1 MGQNG
6 VMESFPKS
14 PTIGDVARAAGV
26 SPATASRA
34 LTGRGAVAPGTRE
47 RVQQAASQL
56 GYSVDINAAS
66 LVTGRSHAIGVVSP
80 SVGRW
85 FFGEVLEGIQE
96 ALQEAHYDLVLYHV
110 KRGTSARAD
119 VFRYFLGRRRFDG
132 IIVAGLDPDM
142 AEVDQLAQL
151 RLPLVSIGGYDLGS
165 SLVSIDDHAA
175 ARVATEHLIQ
185 LGHTD
190 IVFAGGDHD
199 GRNSSFGDAN
209 RLAGYREA
217 MHEAGLDRHIRH
229 AQSEVSV
236 PGGYELSTALLGD
249 RRSRPSGVV
258 AVCDEVAIG
267 VITAA
272 QRLGISVPN
281 ELSVVG
287 IDDHEHAEMFGLTT
301 VKQRP
306 HAQGATAA
314 RLLLAR
320 LGDPLVPPERVIE
333 PTALALRGSTTAP
346 AA

>member
-1 MGQNG
+1 MMDR
-6 VMESFPKS
+6 METFPKA
-14 PTIGDVARAAGV
+14 PTISDVARAAAV

-34 LTGRGAVAPGTRE
+34 LTGRGAVAPATRA
-47 RVQQAASQL
+47 RVEAAAASL

-96 ALQEAHYDLVLYHV
+96 ALQEQHYDLVLYHV
-110 KRGTSARAD
+110 RRGTSSRAD

-142 AEVDQLAQL
+142 AEVEQLTQL
-151 RLPLVSIGGYDLGS
+151 RLPLVSIGGYDLGT

-185 LGHTD
+185 LGHRD
-190 IVFAGGDHD
+190 IAFVGGDPD
-199 GRNSSFGDAN
+199 GKKSSFGDAL

-217 MHEAGLDRHIRH
+217 MTRAGLAGAIRH
-229 AQSEVSV
+229 APSEVSV
-236 PGGYELSTALLGD
+236 PGGYRVSTELLGD
-249 RRSRPSGVV
+249 QRTRPSAIV

-267 VITAA
+267 VITSA
-272 QRLGISVPN
+272 QRLGISVPTG
-281 ELSVVG
+281 LSIVG

-301 VKQRP
+301 IRQQP
-306 HAQGATAA
+306 HTQGTEAV
-314 RLLLAR
+314 RMLLAR
-320 LGDPLVPPERVIE
+320 LADPTLPAERLVE
-333 PTALALRGSTTAP
+333 PTSLALRASTAAAP
-346 AA
+346 AS

>member
-1 MGQNG
+1 
-6 VMESFPKS
+6 METFPKA
-14 PTIGDVARAAGV
+14 PTIGDVAAAAGV
-26 SPATASRA
+26 SAATASRA
-34 LTGRGAVAPGTRE
+34 LTGRGAVAPATRV
-47 RVQQAASQL
+47 RVEDAAARL

-110 KRGTSARAD
+110 RRGTASRAD

-142 AEVDQLAQL
+142 AEVEQLAQL
-151 RLPLVSIGGYDLGS
+151 RLPLVSIGGYDLGT

-185 LGHTD
+185 LGHRD
-190 IVFAGGDHD
+190 IAFVGGDPD
-199 GRNSSFGDAN
+199 GRKSSFGDAK
-209 RLAGYREA
+209 RLEGYREA
-217 MHEAGLDRHIRH
+217 MTRAGLGGAIRH
-229 AQSEVSV
+229 APAEVSV
-236 PGGYELSTALLGD
+236 PGGYRVSSELLGD
-249 RRSRPSGVV
+249 QRARPSAIV

-267 VITAA
+267 TITAA

-281 ELSVVG
+281 ELSIVG

-301 VKQRP
+301 VKQQP
-306 HAQGATAA
+306 HAQGIEAA
-314 RLLLAR
+314 RMLLERLA
-320 LGDPLVPPERVIE
+320 DPSLPAERRIE
-333 PTALALRGSTTAP
+333 PTSLALRTSTAAAAP
-346 AA
+346 SA

>member
-1 MGQNG
+1 
-6 VMESFPKS
+6 METFPKS

-34 LTGRGAVAPGTRE
+34 LTGRGAVAPATRA
-47 RVQQAASQL
+47 RVEYAAAEL

-96 ALQEAHYDLVLYHV
+96 ALQQAHYDLVLYHV
-110 KRGTSARAD
+110 RRGTASRAD

-142 AEVDQLAQL
+142 AEVEQLTQL
-151 RLPLVSIGGYDLGS
+151 RLPLVSIGGYDLGT

-185 LGHTD
+185 LGHRD
-190 IVFAGGDHD
+190 IAFVGGDPD
-199 GRNSSFGDAN
+199 GRKSSFGDAK

-217 MHEAGLDRHIRH
+217 MAHAGLDELSRH

-236 PGGYELSTALLGD
+236 PGGYQVATGLLGD
-249 RRSRPSGVV
+249 QRTRPTGIV

-267 VITAA
+267 VVTAA

-281 ELSVVG
+281 ELSIVG

-301 VKQRP
+301 VRQRP
-306 HAQGATAA
+306 HEQGIAAAQ
-314 RLLLAR
+314 LLLER
-320 LGDPLVPPERVIE
+320 LGDPTLPPERIIE
-333 PTALALRGSTTAP
+333 PTALALRASTSAP
-346 AA
+346 